1 MRYIP
6 RMPTVRFS
14 VRRRRR
20 WALHLG
26 VVSVVLAPVAAPAG
40 GAAADPEA
48 VERGAV
54 IYRGGTCPV
63 CHHWE
68 GQGNRRGPDLTD
80 DEWLHGDGSLTAVRR
95 AIETGFRHGAGR
107 RFGGKYEMW
116 PLGGMDLDEVDVDAL
131 AAYVWSLHR
140 RRRAADTRTREV
152 VSRIAFGAGADQDRA
167 QPVWDTVLAL
177 RPQLMLMLGNS
188 VLAETEDMVQ
198 LRRQYDKLTVKPG
211 FAELRRQSRF
221 MATWNDLDF
230 GREDGGAEFD
240 KRAESQQV
248 FLDFWNEPSG
258 SPRRIQ
264 QGVYT
269 SQRFGPPG
277 RRLQVILLDTRY
289 GRGPLWQVSSEEAR
303 RRELLGMGPYLPN
316 DHERARMLSEEQ
328 WRWLDEQLRQS
339 ADLRLIVTSIP
350 FVMEFT
356 GRESW
361 ANMPTERQRLI
372 DLIRDTGATGVLLLS
387 GDTPWADISRLD
399 GEAPYPLWDF
409 TAGPLNRRS
418 TAGIGPNRHRVG
430 QATREPSFGYIEVD
444 WTAADPEVH
453 VEVRNVANRG
463 LLRRTLRL
471 SELQPK

>member
-6 RMPTVRFS
+6 RMRFS
-14 VRRRRR
+14 PRRR
-20 WALHLG
+20 WRRTLRLG
-26 VVSVVLAPVAAPAG
+26 TVSLVLAPAAGPLAAAAP
-40 GAAADPEA
+40 DPAA

-80 DEWLHGDGSLTAVRR
+80 EEWLHGDGSLAAVRT

-107 RFGGKYEMW
+107 RFRGKYEMW
-116 PLGGMDLDEVDVDAL
+116 PFGGMELDESDVDAL
-131 AAYVWSLHR
+131 TAYVWSLHR
-140 RRRAADTRTREV
+140 RRRADDTLTREV
-152 VSRIAFGAGADQDRA
+152 VSRIAFGSGADQNRA
-167 QPVWDTVLAL
+167 QPIWETVLAL
-177 RPQLMLMLGNS
+177 HPQLTLMLGNS
-188 VLAETEDMVQ
+188 VLAGTDDMQ
-198 LRRQYDKLTVKPG
+198 ELRMQYDKLRVQPG

-230 GREDGGAEFD
+230 GREDGGADFD
-240 KRAESQQV
+240 QRADSQQA
-248 FLDFWNEPSG
+248 FLEFWNEPSG
-258 SPRRIQ
+258 SPRRQQ

-269 SQRFGPPG
+269 AQRFGPPG

-289 GRGPLWQVSSEEAR
+289 GRGPLWRASPDEAR

-328 WRWLDEQLRQS
+328 WRWLEQQLRQP

-356 GRESW
+356 GWESW
-361 ANMPTERQRLI
+361 ANMPNERQRLI
-372 DLIRDTGATGVLLLS
+372 DLIRDSGAAGVLLLS
-387 GDTPWADISRLD
+387 GDSPWADVSRLD

-409 TAGPLNRRS
+409 TSGPLNRRA

-430 QATREPSFGYIEVD
+430 QATREPNFGYIEVD
-444 WTAADPEVH
+444 WTAADPEVR
-453 VEVRNVANRG
+453 VEVRSVTNRS
-463 LLRRTLRL
+463 LLRQTLRL
-471 SELQPK
+471 SELQP

>member
-1 MRYIP
+1 
-6 RMPTVRFS
+6 MPSIWSGVS
-14 VRRRRR
+14 RR
-20 WALHLG
+20 WRRVLLAG
-26 VVSVVLAPVAAPAG
+26 AVSVVLAPMVAPAG
-40 GAAADPEA
+40 AAAADPTT

-80 DEWLHGDGSLTAVRR
+80 EEWLHGDGSLAAVRT
-95 AIETGFRHGAGR
+95 AIETGFRHGTGR
-107 RFGGKYEMW
+107 RFRGKYEMW
-116 PLGGMDLDEVDVDAL
+116 PLGGMELDESDVDAL
-131 AAYVWSLHR
+131 TAYVWSLHR
-140 RRRAADTRTREV
+140 RRRAADTLTREV
-152 VSRIAFGAGADQDRA
+152 VSRIAIGSGADQNRA

-177 RPQLMLMLGNS
+177 RPQLTLMLGNNI
-188 VLAETEDMVQ
+188 LAGTEDMQ
-198 LRRQYDKLTVKPG
+198 ELRLQYDKLTAKPG

-230 GREDGGAEFD
+230 GREDGGADFD
-240 KRAESQQV
+240 ERAESQQV

-258 SPRRIQ
+258 SPRRHQ

-289 GRGPLWQVSSEEAR
+289 GRGPLWQVSPEEAR
-303 RRELLGMGPYLPN
+303 RRQLRGMGPYLPN

-328 WRWLDEQLRQS
+328 WRWLEQQLRQP

-350 FVMEFT
+350 FVMEFS
-356 GRESW
+356 GWESW
-361 ANMPTERQRLI
+361 ANMPNERQRLI

-387 GDTPWADISRLD
+387 GDSPWADISRLD
-399 GEAPYPLWDF
+399 GVASYPLWDF
-409 TAGPLNRRS
+409 TTGPLNRRS
-418 TAGIGPNRHRVG
+418 TTGIGPNRHRVG
-430 QATREPSFGYIEVD
+430 QATRESNFGYIEID
-444 WTAADPEVH
+444 WTAADPGVR

-463 LLRRTLRL
+463 LLRQTLRL

>member
-1 MRYIP
+1 MP
-6 RMPTVRFS
+6 RIRFS
-14 VRRRRR
+14 VRRRWRR
-20 WALHLG
+20 ALRFG
-26 VVSVVLAPVAAPAG
+26 AAPVVLAAVAPPAG
-40 GAAADPEA
+40 GAAADPAA
-48 VERGAV
+48 VERGAA

-80 DEWLHGDGSLTAVRR
+80 EEWLHGDGSLAAVRS

-107 RFGGKYEMW
+107 RFRGKYEMW
-116 PLGGMDLDEVDVDAL
+116 PLGGMELDASDVEAL
-131 AAYVWSLHR
+131 TAYVWSLHR
-140 RRRAADTRTREV
+140 RRRAVDTRTREI
-152 VSRIAFGAGADQDRA
+152 VSRIAFGASADQDRS

-177 RPQLMLMLGNS
+177 RPQLMLMLGSS
-188 VLAETEDMVQ
+188 VLAATEDMQ
-198 LRRQYDKLTVKPG
+198 ELRRQYDKLTVKPG

-230 GREDGGAEFD
+230 GREDGGADFD

-258 SPRRIQ
+258 SPRRQQ
-264 QGVYT
+264 QGIYS

-289 GRGPLWQVSSEEAR
+289 GRGPLWRVSPGEAR
-303 RRELLGMGPYLPN
+303 SRQLLGMGPYLPN

-328 WRWLDEQLRQS
+328 WRWLEQQLRQP

-356 GRESW
+356 GWESW
-361 ANMPTERQRLI
+361 ANMPNERQRLI
-372 DLIRDTGATGVLLLS
+372 ALIRDTGATGILLLS
-387 GDTPWADISRLD
+387 GDSAWADVSRLD

-409 TAGPLNRRS
+409 TTGPLNRRA
-418 TAGIGPNRHRVG
+418 TTGIGPNRHRIG
-430 QATREPSFGYIEVD
+430 EAAREPSFGYIEVD
-444 WTAADPEVH
+444 WTAADPEVR
-453 VEVRNVANRG
+453 VEVRSVANRS
-463 LLRRTLRL
+463 LLRQTLRL
-471 SELQPK
+471 SELQPR

>member
-1 MRYIP
+1 MP
-6 RMPTVRFS
+6 RIGS
-14 VRRRRR
+14 DVRRRRR
-20 WALHLG
+20 RFLRLG
-26 VVSVVLAPVAAPAG
+26 TLPVVVLASAAAPALG
-40 GAAADPEA
+40 TAADPAA

-80 DEWLHGDGSLTAVRR
+80 EEWLHGDGSLAAVRT

-107 RFGGKYEMW
+107 RFRGKYEMW
-116 PLGGMDLDEVDVDAL
+116 PLGGMELDEGDVDAL
-131 AAYVWSLHR
+131 TAYVWSLHR
-140 RRRAADTRTREV
+140 RRRAADTLTREV
-152 VSRIAFGAGADQDRA
+152 VSRIAFGSGADQDRG

-177 RPQLMLMLGNS
+177 RPQLTLMLGNS
-188 VLAETEDMVQ
+188 VLADTEDMQQ
-198 LRRQYDKLTVKPG
+198 LRLQYDKLTAKPG

-221 MATWNDLDF
+221 LATWNDLDF
-230 GREDGGAEFD
+230 GQEDGGADFE
-240 KRAESQQV
+240 KRAESQEI
-248 FLDFWNEPSG
+248 FLDFWNEPTG
-258 SPRRIQ
+258 SPRRQQ

-289 GRGPLWQVSSEEAR
+289 GRGPLWRVSPDEAR
-303 RRELLGMGPYLPN
+303 RRELLGMGPYLAN

-328 WRWLDEQLRQS
+328 WRWLEEQLRQP
-339 ADLRLIVTSIP
+339 ADLRLIATSIP

-361 ANMPTERQRLI
+361 ANMPNERQRLI
-372 DLIRDTGATGVLLLS
+372 DLVRDTGATGVLLLS
-387 GDTPWADISRLD
+387 GDTPWADVSRLD

-409 TAGPLNRRS
+409 TSGPFNRRE

-430 QATREPSFGYIEVD
+430 QATREPGFGYIEVD
-444 WTAADPEVH
+444 WTAADPEVR
-453 VEVRNVANRG
+453 VEVRSVANRR
-463 LLRRTLRL
+463 LLRQTLRL

>member
-1 MRYIP
+1 M
-6 RMPTVRFS
+6 
-14 VRRRRR
+14 
-20 WALHLG
+20 
-26 VVSVVLAPVAAPAG
+26 AAPAG
-40 GAAADPEA
+40 GAAADPAA
-48 VERGAV
+48 VERGAA

-80 DEWLHGDGSLTAVRR
+80 EEWLHGDGSLASVRT

-116 PLGGMDLDEVDVDAL
+116 PLGGMELDETDVDAL
-131 AAYVWSLHR
+131 TAYVWSLHR

-152 VSRIAFGAGADQDRA
+152 VSRIAFGSGADQDRA

-188 VLAETEDMVQ
+188 VLARTEDTQ
-198 LRRQYDKLTVKPG
+198 ELRLQYDKLTVKPG

-230 GREDGGAEFD
+230 GREDGGADFD

-258 SPRRIQ
+258 SPRRHQ
-264 QGVYT
+264 QGIYT

-289 GRGPLWQVSSEEAR
+289 GRGPLWQVSPDESR

-316 DHERARMLSEEQ
+316 DHDRARMLSEGQ
-328 WRWLDEQLRQS
+328 WRWLEQQLRQP

-356 GRESW
+356 GWESW
-361 ANMPTERQRLI
+361 ANMPNERQRLI
-372 DLIRDTGATGVLLLS
+372 DLIGDTGATGVLLLS
-387 GDTPWADISRLD
+387 GDTPWADVSRLD
-399 GEAPYPLWDF
+399 TEAPYPLWDF
-409 TAGPLNRRS
+409 TSGPLNRRS
-418 TAGIGPNRHRVG
+418 TTGIGPNRHRVG
-430 QATREPSFGYIEVD
+430 QAAREPNFGYIEID
-444 WTAADPEVH
+444 WTAVDPEVRI
-453 VEVRNVANRG
+453 EVRNVANRG
-463 LLRRTLRL
+463 LLRQTLRL